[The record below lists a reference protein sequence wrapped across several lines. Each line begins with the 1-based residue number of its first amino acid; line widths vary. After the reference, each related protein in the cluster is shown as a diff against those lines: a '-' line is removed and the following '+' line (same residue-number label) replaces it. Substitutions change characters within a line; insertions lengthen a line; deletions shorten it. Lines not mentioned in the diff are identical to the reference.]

1 MPGRLLRWVVL
12 LGLLLGGSS
21 IIGQIIKA
29 VMHPRPPNY
38 SQIYPIS
45 SGTTVT
51 TRDDL
56 IAFEQVSFQKFQP
69 PTPADRATLQAVFTT
84 INDGI
89 NSGYY
94 WRLDDFATDRMA
106 EELAAL
112 SVYRHHG
119 VTPTHLMIVNDG
131 AALQTA
137 IHKLVSA
144 PQKPLASTSLRL
156 ERVAYSA
163 DRNHALALVRHQM
176 RTEGKDHAVYRRWW
190 LHFQSSPG
198 GSRWKV
204 YDFDDP
210 GSHLRFTL
218 HHAGV
223 YDEPTANTASFP
235 PANSS
240 RGSSFSFVADAVP
253 EPVSALRR
261 ALEAGEHSDLIR
273 LQENLRVIEDTTFH
287 PSLVALRITAQ
298 GYEALLE
305 GKPKD
310 ALDRFRKA
318 QLYWTVTPR
327 TILVEGREL
336 IALDQDAG
344 TPIALLGEARALLA
358 LEQYD
363 AALKQV
369 RAFQEQAGPT
379 AGSYS
384 LEIQLLIKLKQPDA
398 ARKVIKRAFEDHP
411 RAIPI
416 YVAWH
421 GLGTPE
427 ELQLLGESIAG
438 HPEPAEFFLQVLHE
452 LGIAAPGVPGIE
464 HIVRGY
470 RIILPRDE
478 LGQVAERVVQ
488 WRAESIDALAT
499 RLQAELT
506 ERTRGDEQQ
515 ATTLQEWLRLL
526 IPLRLGP
533 AGYEVAIRA
542 NITDLNFAP
551 LATGYI
557 EAIPQVPAEL
567 RQTLQTDLQ
576 QMITLHRKV
585 APKDP
590 WVEILQGDLYRL
602 QGDFA
607 AAAGSYRLALK
618 ELPEFP
624 PDFPAMRS
632 RPNQAPTLTAEP
644 SERSDRDIV
653 QERYFQMLVQSGT
666 WENGYAEQADSESL
680 EELGQ
685 IFQRA
690 RDGKSLLALVAQHR
704 TLAPNEPLLTYWE
717 IVGHDLA
724 GNTDKVM
731 EFFQAGGWPFH
742 ENTSSME
749 RLIEARAYFQ
759 QGDLKTA
766 EEIALSLQDSG
777 QVRKLRVA
785 IALKQGEPS
794 VARKQFKHLLSQGY
808 SRESLLTDRDIR
820 PILELPEHRV
830 LRSVLAAEHA
840 TGQ

>member
-21 IIGQIIKA
+21 IIGQITKA
-29 VMHPRPPNY
+29 VMSPRPPNY

-56 IAFEQVSFQKFQP
+56 IEFEQVSFQKFQP

-84 INDGI
+84 INEGI

-156 ERVAYSA
+156 ERVAYTV
-163 DRNHALALVRHQM
+163 DRNHALALVRHQT

-223 YDEPTANTASFP
+223 YDEPTANTGSIP
-235 PANSS
+235 PVNSS
-240 RGSSFSFVADAVP
+240 RGFSFSFVADVVP

-261 ALEAGEHSDLIR
+261 ALEAGEHNDL
-273 LQENLRVIEDTTFH
+273 LTLKENLNPIEETTFH

-298 GYEALLE
+298 GYVALLE
-305 GKPKD
+305 GKPKE
-310 ALDRFRKA
+310 ALELFRQARKH
-318 QLYWTVTPR
+318 WRDTPMA
-327 TILVEGREL
+327 I
-336 IALDQDAG
+336 
-344 TPIALLGEARALLA
+344 LGEARASLA
-358 LEQYD
+358 LQDYD

-384 LEIQLLIKLKQPDA
+384 LEIQLLIKLKQADA

-515 ATTLQEWLRLL
+515 ATTLQEWLRML

-533 AGYEVAIRA
+533 AGYEVAFRA

-567 RQTLQTDLQ
+567 RQTLQADLQ

-590 WVEILQGDLYRL
+590 WVEILQGDLHRL

-624 PDFPAMRS
+624 PDFPAGGS
-632 RPNQAPTLTAEP
+632 RPNQAPTLTADP
-644 SERSDRDIV
+644 SERGDRDIV

-666 WENGYAEQADSESL
+666 WEKGYAEQADSESL

-685 IFQRA
+685 IFLRA

-704 TLAPNEPLLTYWE
+704 TLTPNEPLLTYWE

-731 EFFQAGGWPFH
+731 EFFQAGGWPVH
-742 ENTSSME
+742 DNTSSLE

-759 QGDLKTA
+759 QGNLESA
-766 EEIALSLQDSG
+766 EQITLSLQDSG

-808 SRESLLTDRDIR
+808 SHESLLTDRDIR